1 MQNKFRPRRYVLHS
15 EHLAPYVLLLSFS
28 PSINPQFWTYILIA
42 EVRAEE
48 QLYIEYSAHVT
59 SSFFDSR
66 IGYAGPI
73 RQELDASII

>member
-1 MQNKFRPRRYVLHS
+1 MAQ
-15 EHLAPYVLLLSFS
+15 
-28 PSINPQFWTYILIA
+28 
-42 EVRAEE
+42 VRTEE

-73 RQELDASII
+73 RQKQELDSVII

>member
-1 MQNKFRPRRYVLHS
+1 M
-15 EHLAPYVLLLSFS
+15 
-28 PSINPQFWTYILIA
+28 A

-73 RQELDASII
+73 RQKQELNATIILLSLNDKNLLALSK

>member
-1 MQNKFRPRRYVLHS
+1 M
-15 EHLAPYVLLLSFS
+15 
-28 PSINPQFWTYILIA
+28 A

-66 IGYAGPI
+66 SGYVGPI
-73 RQELDASII
+73 GQKQELDASII